1 MYYGKRLKRGRRK
14 RTAGEAFG
22 DIIFRSVGYTCEYEY
37 SSIRIVGTS
46 FKTNVGSLSLSGS
59 GFRRAFISDF
69 FREKNSDRVG
79 PLLNIDIPKLFLFFS
94 NVSPLSPFI
103 PFLDKIKKEEGS
115 LRINGVKMRF
125 DSLNPHDPN
134 AICIYLQDSKTFGSP
149 ATVWVD
155 VGYLPANVAKRIH
168 DNNLEFFLIGV
179 ERHKRG
185 MKVSFLTRPKEGT
198 QISEEKKIVSKEI
211 LPKIN
216 FKETPFS
223 KAFSLKNA
231 RKNLEAKS

>member
-1 MYYGKRLKRGRRK
+1 MYYGKRRGRRK
-14 RTAGEAFG
+14 RTAEETFE
-22 DIIFRSVGYTCEYEY
+22 DIFFIDTDSEYKFSSV
-37 SSIRIVGTS
+37 RIVGTS
-46 FKTNVGSLSLSGS
+46 FPTNVGSLSLSCS
-59 GFRRAFISDF
+59 PLRRAFISDF
-69 FREKNSDRVG
+69 FREKPD
-79 PLLNIDIPKLFLFFS
+79 LQLNQ
-94 NVSPLSPFI
+94 PLSAENLSSLPASGSSPGF
-103 PFLDKIKKEEGS
+103 PSRLTAIKKQEGS
-115 LRINGVKMRF
+115 LRVSGVKMRSDPF
-125 DSLNPHDPN
+125 NSHDSN
-134 AICIYLQDSKTFGSP
+134 AICIYLQDSKTFGLP

-185 MKVSFLTRPKEGT
+185 MKVSFLTRPWEGG

-211 LPKIN
+211 LSKIN